1 MSKELKDLTSAV
13 MNKIHNKDIKMKPK
27 IYFIMGSI
35 LTFVGLIFSIST
47 SVFLVGLLRF
57 SLRSHGPMGEY
68 RLDQM
73 ISTFP
78 WWTAVV
84 AVLGL
89 VIGVWLLLQY
99 DFSYKIDFRILI
111 AGFILAVLTAGF
123 IIDTVGLNDSLL
135 RQRRTQGMMRMYL
148 DRDDANFR
156 MQNGMNFERR

>member
-1 MSKELKDLTSAV
+1 MSKELKDLTSVV
-13 MNKIHNKDIKMKPK
+13 MDKIHNKDIKMRPK
-27 IYFIMGSI
+27 IYFIAGSVFA
-35 LTFVGLIFSIST
+35 FVGLIFSIST

-73 ISTFP
+73 ISNFP

-99 DFSYKIDFRILI
+99 DFSHKIDSKILI
-111 AGFILAVLTAGF
+111 AGFVLVV
-123 IIDTVGLNDSLL
+123 IVSGLVVDALGINDSLL
-135 RQRRTQGMMRMYL
+135 RQRRTQGMMRKYL
-148 DRDDANFR
+148 EGEGANFR
-156 MQNGMNFERR
+156 IQNGMNFERK